1 MKKVIVLHD
10 FDGKP
15 YFKALEQVADV
26 VYLNTRPFRFM
37 LRDLLKYRKIQ
48 RETLNSLLF
57 LFKLPFIRQHTIL
70 LGMAPFNIRLLIYS
84 FLCKHNRVLLHTSWH
99 QWQGGVPFE
108 YPEPLRGW
116 LKRAWRNR
124 LPRFAS
130 IVAVTEETRR
140 SVSQFLPEIT
150 ERIVTI
156 PHVVDIDPIDDK
168 AFEDKWQQS
177 PGHFLFTGRLTAA
190 KGVSTWLELAEYA
203 EKNAPELEFHI
214 AGRGEAESQVID
226 YQQRH
231 ANLNF
236 HGFISDRE
244 QLKSLMAR
252 SHFLLLPSRK
262 INGWEELFGLVVIE
276 AMSQGCVVVASD
288 HIGPREII
296 TDEEDG
302 LLYREEE
309 FAAKARQLIA
319 DLNLNKLQHAQRA
332 EKGLA
337 TSHRYSMKVI
347 ANMWSSLINK
357 F

>member
-37 LRDLLKYRKIQ
+37 LRDLLKYRRIQ
-48 RETLNSLLF
+48 RETLNSFFF
-57 LFKLPFIRQHTIL
+57 LFKLPFIRQQTIL

-84 FLCKHNRVLLHTSWH
+84 FLCQHNRVLLHTSWH
-99 QWQGGVPFE
+99 QWQGEVPFE
-108 YPEPLRGW
+108 YPKPLRGW
-116 LKRAWRNR
+116 LKRAWRRR
-124 LPRFAS
+124 LPRFS
-130 IVAVTEETRR
+130 GIVAVTDETAR
-140 SVSQFLPEIT
+140 SVSQFLPELT
-150 ERIVTI
+150 ARIVTI
-156 PHVVDIDPIDDK
+156 PHVVDIDPINAD
-168 AFEDKWQQS
+168 AFEKKWQQS
-177 PGHFLFTGRLTAA
+177 QNRFLFTGRLTAA
-190 KGVSTWLELAEYA
+190 KGVGTCLELAEYA
-203 EKNAPELEFHI
+203 ATADPELEFHI
-214 AGRGEAESQVID
+214 AGRGEAESQVTA
-226 YQQRH
+226 YQRGH

-276 AMSQGCVVVASD
+276 AMSQGCVVMASD

-296 TDEEDG
+296 TDGEDG
-302 LLYREEE
+302 LLCREED
-309 FAAKARQLIA
+309 FAGKAKLLI
-319 DLNLNKLQHAQRA
+319 DGLSLDTVQHARLA
-332 EKGLA
+332 EKALA
-337 TSHRYSMKVI
+337 TSRSYSMNVV
-347 ANMWSSLINK
+347 ATMWSGLINK